1 MSEIYRVNVVMS
13 IHGQV
18 AINSWH
24 LRVPGPGITGAEL
37 QDWVDGMITPQ
48 RTDAAS
54 SVSFNELDYRRV
66 DIGGT
71 SGALYVPTGWPILGA
86 DAGADLPSFSA
97 LLIKGVASGQPR
109 PNKIRKFLP
118 GILET
123 DSTGSQY
130 AASGTTKAGVIVTAW
145 QTYIDAAADPLPVA
159 ASYKNPAT
167 GLIEDNVGGRWNL
180 ITDISYSTNIAVM
193 RSRKVGHGV

>member
-1 MSEIYRVNVVMS
+1 MSEVYRVNVMMS

-24 LRVPGPGITGAEL
+24 LRAPNSPDMPTLLEA
-37 QDWVDGMITPQ
+37 WVTGMITPQ
-48 RTDAAS
+48 RNDAAS

-71 SGALYVPTGWPILGA
+71 SGALFVPTAWPILGA
-86 DAGADLPSFSA
+86 DTGADLPSFAA
-97 LLIKGVASGQPR
+97 LLMKGVASGQPR

-123 DSTGSQY
+123 DSTASAY
-130 AASGTTKAGVIVTAW
+130 AASGTTKATAIAAAW
-145 QTYIDAAADPLPVA
+145 QTWIDAGNDLLPVA
-159 ASYKNPAT
+159 ASYKNPGT

-180 ITDISYSTNIAVM
+180 ITDVNFSPNIAVM